1 MDEEKVT
8 DKFTGGNNL
17 LSSPFITNNNRIDIQ
32 DNYMDSIAEIK
43 RESGTSFINDES
55 PKVFTSGLYN
65 QLLGK
70 ERQKSQFYNVLLLAC
85 FNMNLAQ
92 YTFPH
97 LTLKVGLIVMLFVV
111 ILSMLLSFYVQKSLL
126 NFLTDYK
133 SECNFGKVVELNLGN
148 FTAYLVEIFTLIW
161 YFTLLMICTNSL
173 ESAITYVIEFEYYLN
188 NENLCKIIISVFLF
202 LLYCFVNTIKN
213 PYLIDLYVFVCL
225 LAQLVS
231 FIVS

>member
-1 MDEEKVT
+1 MKEEKVE
-8 DKFTGGNNL
+8 NSI
-17 LSSPFITNNNRIDIQ
+17 LSNPLITNDNKFDIQ
-32 DNYMDSIAEIK
+32 ENYIDSIVENK

-70 ERQKSQFYNVLLLAC
+70 ERQKSQFYNVLLLTC

-97 LTLKVGLIVMLFVV
+97 LTIKVGIITMIIFV
-111 ILSMLLSFYVQKSLL
+111 ILSMMLSYYVQKSLL

-173 ESAITYVIEFEYYLN
+173 ESAITYVIEFEYYIN
-188 NENLCKIIISVFLF
+188 NENLCKIIISVCLF
-202 LLYCFVNTIKN
+202 LVYCFVNTIKN
-213 PYLIDLYVFVCL
+213 QYLIDLYVFVCL
-225 LAQLVS
+225 IAQFVS